1 MEEPTK
7 TEILRI
13 LVDEA
18 IELIQ
23 SGNIRDALLV
33 LQEIQMRLKGEK

>member
-7 TEILRI
+7 TEILKT

-33 LQEIQMRLKGEK
+33 LQEIQMRLKGES